1 MVGSVTVPKRLV
13 LPNGLTVVTAS
24 ARSAPVFT
32 AMLVVE
38 AGSRYDPEGSAG
50 LAALVGGALLEG
62 STSRSA
68 SSLAVA
74 VDSMGSALDAVT
86 GYETTAVMASGLAAH
101 CHESLRVLSEVATSP
116 AFASAAVAESVRRQ
130 LAELADDE
138 VQAYDV
144 CRQGFIK
151 TVFRGYRRRNPVGG
165 LRETVS
171 RLTVEDLE
179 VFHRGNYRPGNAVL
193 AIVGDLDTD
202 ELLDCAADSFGAWQ
216 GGGPLSAP
224 PPPPPTRQR
233 ERRVEA
239 FAMDTKQIHIS
250 IGNLGIARSDPL
262 FYATS
267 VMDVILGDSAGFG
280 SRLATKLR
288 EEQGLAYVIESDA
301 ADSAGLEPGVFWA
314 YTATSPEHFERL
326 VRGVMSELRLMREEP
341 PSADELESAIGYLT
355 GRDLLDR
362 ETSEAVAGRLVHA
375 ERHALGLD
383 SDARYPSIIASVSRD
398 DVLAAARRVI
408 DPENCTFVT
417 VGPVTPEDGS
427 LLDP

>member
-1 MVGSVTVPKRLV
+1 MTVPKRLV

-24 ARSAPVFT
+24 ARGAPVFT

-50 LAALVGGALLEG
+50 LAALVGGVVLEG

-74 VDSMGSALDAVT
+74 VDSMGSALDTVT
-86 GYETTAVMASGLAAH
+86 GYETTAVVASGLAVH
-101 CHESLRVLSEVATSP
+101 YHESLRVLSEVATSP
-116 AFASAAVAESVRRQ
+116 AFASAAVVESVRRQ

-138 VQAYDV
+138 AQAYDV

-151 TVFRGYRRRNPVGG
+151 TVFRGYTRRNPIGG
-165 LRETVS
+165 LPETVS
-171 RLTVEDLE
+171 RLTGEDLE
-179 VFHRGNYRPGNAVL
+179 SFHRRNYRPGNAIL
-193 AIVGDLDTD
+193 AIVGDLDTG
-202 ELLDCAADSFGAWQ
+202 ELLDCAAESFGAWR
-216 GGGPLSAP
+216 GGGPPSD

-233 ERRVEA
+233 GRRVEA
-239 FAMDTKQIHIS
+239 VAMDTKQVHIS
-250 IGNLGIARSDPL
+250 IGNLGIARSDPS

-301 ADSAGLEPGVFWA
+301 SGSAGMEPGVFWA
-314 YTATSPEHFERL
+314 YTATSPEHCEQL
-326 VRGVMSELRLMREEP
+326 VRGVMDELRLMREEP
-341 PSADELESAIGYLT
+341 PSAEELESAIGYLT

-362 ETSEAVAGRLVHA
+362 ETSEAMAGRLVHA

-383 SDARYPSIIASVSRD
+383 FDARYPSIIASVSRE
-398 DVLAAARRVI
+398 DVLEAARRVI
-408 DPENCTFVT
+408 DPENCSFVT
-417 VGPVTPEDGS
+417 VGPVTPRDGS

>member
-1 MVGSVTVPKRLV
+1 VIVPKRLV
-13 LPNGLTVVTAS
+13 FPNGLTVVTAS

-74 VDSMGSALDAVT
+74 VDSMGSALDTVT
-86 GYETTAVMASGLAAH
+86 GYETTAVIASGL
-101 CHESLRVLSEVATSP
+101 
-116 AFASAAVAESVRRQ
+116 
-130 LAELADDE
+130 DDE
-138 VQAYDV
+138 AQAYDV

-151 TVFRGYRRRNPVGG
+151 TVFRGYTRRNPVGG
-165 LRETVS
+165 LPGTVS
-171 RLTVEDLE
+171 RLTGEDLE
-179 VFHRGNYRPGNAVL
+179 SFHRRNYRPGNAIL
-193 AIVGDLDTD
+193 AIVGDLDAG
-202 ELLDCAADSFGAWQ
+202 ELLDCAAESFGAWRD
-216 GGGPLSAP
+216 GGPPSD

-233 ERRVEA
+233 GRRVEA
-239 FAMDTKQIHIS
+239 VAMDTRQVHIS
-250 IGNLGIARSDPL
+250 IGNLGIARSDPS

-301 ADSAGLEPGVFWA
+301 SGSAGLEPGVFWA
-314 YTATSPEHFERL
+314 YTATSPEHFEQL
-326 VRGVMSELRLMREEP
+326 VRGVMDQLRLMREEP
-341 PSADELESAIGYLT
+341 PSAEELESAIGYLT

-383 SDARYPSIIASVSRD
+383 FDARYPSIIASVSRE
-398 DVLAAARRVI
+398 DVLEAARRVI
-408 DPENCTFVT
+408 DPENCSFVT
-417 VGPVTPEDGS
+417 VGPVTPRDGS

>member
-1 MVGSVTVPKRLV
+1 LVGSVTVPKRLV

-38 AGSRYDPEGSAG
+38 AGARYDPEGSAG
-50 LAALVGGALLEG
+50 LAALVGGTLLEG

-86 GYETTAVMASGLAAH
+86 GYETTAVIASGLAAH

-116 AFASAAVAESVRRQ
+116 AFASAAVVESVRRQ
-130 LAELADDE
+130 IAELAEDDA
-138 VQAYDV
+138 QAYDV
-144 CRQGFIK
+144 CRRDFIK
-151 TVFRGYRRRNPVGG
+151 TVFSGYTRRNPIGG

-171 RLTVEDLE
+171 GLTGEDLE
-179 VFHRGNYRPGNAVL
+179 VFHRRNYRPGNAVL
-193 AIVGDLDTD
+193 AIVGDLDTG
-202 ELLDCAADSFGAWQ
+202 ELLDCAAESFEAWQ
-216 GGGPLSAP
+216 SGGPPSD

-233 ERRVEA
+233 GRRVEA
-239 FAMDTKQIHIS
+239 VAMDTKQVHIS

-301 ADSAGLEPGVFWA
+301 SGSAGLEPGVFWA
-314 YTATSPEHFERL
+314 YTATSPEHFEKL
-326 VRGVMSELRLMREEP
+326 VRGVMDELRLMREEP
-341 PSADELESAIGYLT
+341 PSADEMTSAIGYLT

-383 SDARYPSIIASVSRD
+383 SDARYPSIIASVSRE
-398 DVLAAARRVI
+398 DVLEAARRVI
-408 DPENCTFVT
+408 DPENCSFVT

>member
-1 MVGSVTVPKRLV
+1 MVGSVTAPTRLV

-24 ARSAPVFT
+24 VRSAPVFT

-50 LAALVGGALLEG
+50 LAALVGGVLLEG

-74 VDSMGSALDAVT
+74 VDSMGSALDTVT
-86 GYETTAVMASGLAAH
+86 GYETTAVIASGLAVH
-101 CHESLRVLSEVATSP
+101 CQESLRVLSEVATSP
-116 AFASAAVAESVRRQ
+116 AFASGAVVESVRRQ

-151 TVFRGYRRRNPVGG
+151 TVFRGHTRRNPIGG
-165 LRETVS
+165 LPETVS
-171 RLTVEDLE
+171 RLTGEDLQS
-179 VFHRGNYRPGNAVL
+179 FHRRNYRPGNAVL
-193 AIVGDLDTD
+193 AIVGDLDAD
-202 ELLDCAADSFGAWQ
+202 ELLDCAAESFGAWR
-216 GGGPLSAP
+216 GGGPPADP
-224 PPPPPTRQR
+224 PPSPTRQR
-233 ERRVEA
+233 GRRVEA
-239 FAMDTKQIHIS
+239 VAMDSKQVHIS
-250 IGNLGIARSDPL
+250 IGNLGIARSDPS

-288 EEQGLAYVIESDA
+288 EEQGLAYVIESDTSG
-301 ADSAGLEPGVFWA
+301 SAGLEPGVFWA
-314 YTATSPEHFERL
+314 YTATSPEHFEQL
-326 VRGVMSELRLMREEP
+326 ARGVMDELRFMREEP
-341 PSADELESAIGYLT
+341 PSAEELESAIGYLT

-383 SDARYPSIIASVSRD
+383 FDARYPSIIASVSRE
-398 DVLAAARRVI
+398 DVLEAARRVI
-408 DPENCTFVT
+408 DPENCSFVT
-417 VGPVTPEDGS
+417 VGPVTPRDGS